1 MCITFIAHHRTLLS
15 KRSGHLL
22 TMMHQDLSLG
32 KLYDRRFDRERRQH
46 AVLCQH
52 GGLCYNQPA
61 TSPDNPGKQM
71 KTVEVLNTLR
81 FSDELLDQMRAVSP
95 RLHIHQRT
103 CHNADEVGAALADHP
118 EAEILYSF
126 HLPQDALEIAP
137 QMRWLQLHS
146 AGINHILD
154 HPIMY
159 GEVAITTVSGIH
171 ATPIAE
177 YVFASLLAHRWLVP
191 TWTECQREARWPS
204 GRWSLYARP
213 ELRDSTLGIVGYG
226 SIGREVGR
234 LGRAFGMR
242 VLALRRSSGRA
253 KEGYATEHT
262 GDGDGSIPE
271 RFFAPDE
278 LHEMLSECDYVVVAL
293 PLTPDTKHLIGEA
306 ELRAM
311 KSSAY
316 LVNIARGPIV
326 DEQALIRALGEGGIA
341 GAGLDVFEREPLP
354 DDSPLWS
361 MDNVLISPH
370 VAGFTPRYDERAAAL
385 FAENLERYLS
395 SQPLL
400 NLVDKTRGY

>member
-1 MCITFIAHHRTLLS
+1 MDTIQVLS
-15 KRSGHLL
+15 
-22 TMMHQDLSLG
+22 
-32 KLYDRRFDRERRQH
+32 
-46 AVLCQH
+46 
-52 GGLCYNQPA
+52 
-61 TSPDNPGKQM
+61 
-71 KTVEVLNTLR
+71 TLR

-95 RLHIHQRT
+95 RLRISQQT
-103 CHNADEVGAALADHP
+103 CHNAGEVAEALANHP
-118 EAEILYSF
+118 DTEILYSF

-137 QMRWLQLHS
+137 GLRWLQLHS

-154 HPIMY
+154 HPVMRRD
-159 GEVAITTVSGIH
+159 VAVTTVSGIH

-177 YVFASLLAHRWLVP
+177 YVFASLLAHRWRVP

-242 VLALRRSSGRA
+242 VLAFRRSRGQT
-253 KEGYATEHT
+253 KEGYASEHT
-262 GDGDGSIPE
+262 GDREGTIPE
-271 RFFAPDE
+271 RFFAPEE
-278 LHEMLSECDYVVVAL
+278 LHEMLAKCDYVVVAL
-293 PLTPDTKHLIGEA
+293 PLTPETEHLIGEA

-311 KSSAY
+311 KPSAY
-316 LVNIARGPIV
+316 LVNIARGAIV
-326 DEQALIRALGEGGIA
+326 DEGALVRGLGEGWIA

-370 VAGFTPRYDERAAAL
+370 VAGFTPHYDERAAAL

-395 SQPLL
+395 GKPLL

>member
-1 MCITFIAHHRTLLS
+1 METTQVLS
-15 KRSGHLL
+15 
-22 TMMHQDLSLG
+22 
-32 KLYDRRFDRERRQH
+32 
-46 AVLCQH
+46 
-52 GGLCYNQPA
+52 
-61 TSPDNPGKQM
+61 
-71 KTVEVLNTLR
+71 TLR
-81 FSDELLDQMRAVSP
+81 FTDNLLDQMRAVSP
-95 RLHIHQRT
+95 RFHITQQT
-103 CHNADEVGAALADHP
+103 CHNAGEVAEALADHP
-118 EAEILYSF
+118 DTEILYSF
-126 HLPQDALEIAP
+126 HLPQDAQEIAP

-154 HPIMY
+154 HSVMR
-159 GEVAITTVSGIH
+159 GDVAITTVSGIH

-242 VLALRRSSGRA
+242 VLALRRSRGQA
-253 KEGYATEHT
+253 KESYASEHT
-262 GDGDGSIPE
+262 GDGEGTIPE
-271 RFFAPDE
+271 RFFAPEE
-278 LHEMLSECDYVVVAL
+278 LHEMLAECDYVVVAL
-293 PLTPDTKHLIGEA
+293 PLTPETKHLIGEA

-311 KSSAY
+311 KPSAY
-316 LVNIARGPIV
+316 LVNIARGAIV
-326 DEQALIRALGEGGIA
+326 DEAALVRALRKGWIA

-395 SQPLL
+395 GKPLL
-400 NLVDKTRGY
+400 NLVDKNRGY